1 MHQPGSALTITHARA
16 ELEAGLAAIA
26 RGETVVDLA
35 AVTEVDSS
43 AVASLLAWQRA
54 ARQQGRA
61 LRLVNLPASVQSLAR
76 LYGVDGLIGTQ
87 EPAAAR

>member
-1 MHQPGSALTITHARA
+1 MHQPGSALTLAHARA

-26 RGETVVDLA
+26 RGETAIDLG

-54 ARQQGRA
+54 ARQQGRT
-61 LRLVNLPASVQSLAR
+61 LKFVNLPASVQSLAR
-76 LYGVDGLIGTQ
+76 LYGVDTLIGT
-87 EPAAAR
+87 A